1 MATHD
6 EVSKRGNTEGRA
18 ACSSTHGK
26 FQRPFRRGTV
36 TRGCIELSFA
46 MSIEKFHASV
56 TCRTTQFSPLLGTR
70 NSHSDFPRGITLS
83 LYFIRRRKVEL
94 SFCALWSRRDSP
106 AQCLEE
112 SLLPP
117 FRTSFSFRSKKF
129 CVSRHRWNEREFP
142 STISLLSV
150 YILRTRHYVTT
161 GSFEYKYFRFRK
173 KKREN
178 D

>member
-6 EVSKRGNTEGRA
+6 EGSKRGNTEGRA
-18 ACSSTHGK
+18 ACSSSTHGK

-56 TCRTTQFSPLLGTR
+56 TCRATQHSPLLGTR

-94 SFCALWSRRDSP
+94 SHCALWKNRLVRRNFASRDTD
-106 AQCLEE
+106 
-112 SLLPP
+112 
-117 FRTSFSFRSKKF
+117 RT
-129 CVSRHRWNEREFP
+129 REN
-142 STISLLSV
+142 SQVLSV
-150 YILRTRHYVTT
+150 FCLCVCTLRYVTT
-161 GSFEYKYFRFRK
+161 ETSFKYKYFSTT
-173 KKREN
+173 ESI
-178 D
+178 